1 MSKKNIDFQ
10 RILKNKNNQKGITL
24 IALVI
29 TIVILIIL
37 ATISINFIFNGGL
50 IDRAEQARDYYQ
62 NDEAYTDE
70 SVSNLTG
77 YIDGLI
83 NGIEGGS
90 GGGGTGGGSAVDQT
104 PTPIEEVTK
113 GQNFSTTTKVADE
126 TDDIFYVPGGF
137 AISEESPNEIDDG
150 IVITDGTNE
159 FVWISVPEINTMY
172 TVSDE
177 PITLGASAGVT
188 ATTNVYSNLTV
199 RDGDSYDPAVPGA
212 DSGIRE
218 PDILTST
225 SYGDASTTENI
236 GINLIQEVLGI
247 TGSTNEEILNNF
259 AQSLVDE
266 YNATYTSI
274 NTYGGFYIGRYEL
287 TGDMNNPTVQAHQP
301 VLDAS
306 VAGSWYGLKKA
317 CSNVVSSDYAQ
328 TTMVYGNQWDQVMSF
343 ITDPD
348 AEEGKTEVQV
358 NEDSSEWG
366 NYNNSTGAAQENL
379 GSLQSS
385 RTNEAWQAKN
395 IYDLAG
401 NYFEWTQ
408 EASSNYSRLL
418 RGGSYDSSGSAI
430 PASDREAGY
439 GGIPY
444 NSDSRLSSRPALYIV
459 K

>member
-1 MSKKNIDFQ
+1 MRKTNLTDNKTEKIKLAENKKI
-10 RILKNKNNQKGITL
+10 RSNQKGITL

-113 GQNFSTTTKVADE
+113 GENFGTTTKVADE

-159 FVWISVPEINTMY
+159 FVWIPVPEISEMY

-177 PITLGASAGVT
+177 PITLSGASAGVT
-188 ATTNVYSNLTV
+188 ATTNVYSTTGAIPGG
-199 RDGDSYDPAVPGA
+199 DGAR
-212 DSGIRE
+212 RE

-225 SYGDASTTENI
+225 SSGDASTDEDE
-236 GINLIQEVLGI
+236 GINLIRDVLEI

-266 YNATYTSI
+266 YSATYTSI
-274 NTYGGFYIGRYEL
+274 NTYAGFYIGRYEL
-287 TGDMNNPTVQAHQP
+287 TGNMDNPTVQAHQP
-301 VLDAS
+301 VLNAS
-306 VAGSWYGLKKA
+306 VAGSWYGLNKA

-328 TTMVYGNQWDQVMSF
+328 TIMVYGNQWDQVMSF

-348 AEEGKTEVQV
+348 AAEGKTEAQV
-358 NEDSSEWG
+358 NTNSYEWG
-366 NYNNSTGAAQENL
+366 NYSNSTGAAQENS
-379 GSLQSS
+379 GSPQDS

-401 NYFEWTQ
+401 NYYEWTQ
-408 EASSNYSRLL
+408 EAFSTSLRVN
-418 RGGSYDSSGSAI
+418 RGGYCNGSGSSI
-430 PASDREAGY
+430 PASVRNGDS
-439 GGIPY
+439 PY
-444 NSDSRLSSRPALYIV
+444 YSRGNNSSRPALYIV

>member
-1 MSKKNIDFQ
+1 MNKKV
-10 RILKNKNNQKGITL
+10 LKKQKNNQNGITL

-37 ATISINFIFNGGL
+37 ATISISFVFNGGL

-90 GGGGTGGGSAVDQT
+90 GGGTGGGSAVDQT

-113 GQNFSTTTKVADE
+113 GENFGTTTKVADE

-137 AISEESPNEIDDG
+137 AISTESPNEIDDG

-159 FVWISVPEINTMY
+159 FVWIPVPDISEMY
-172 TVSDE
+172 TVSED
-177 PITLGASAGVT
+177 PIQLSGVDI
-188 ATTNVYSNLTV
+188 TTNVYSNLRGTT
-199 RDGDSYDPAVPGA
+199 GTIPGA

-225 SYGDASTTENI
+225 SYGDASTTANR
-236 GINLIQEVLGI
+236 GINLIRDVLEIEGE
-247 TGSTNEEILNNF
+247 TNEEILNNF

-274 NTYGGFYIGRYEL
+274 NIYGGFYIGRYEL
-287 TGDMNNPTVQAHQP
+287 TGNMTTPTVQGKQP
-301 VLDAS
+301 VLTAAS
-306 VAGSWYGLKKA
+306 SEAGNWYGLKKA

-343 ITDPD
+343 ITDPE
-348 AEEGKTEVQV
+348 AEEGKTEAQV
-358 NEDSSEWG
+358 NTNSYEWG
-366 NYNNSTGAAQENL
+366 NYSNSTGAAQENS
-379 GSLQSS
+379 GSPQDS

-401 NYFEWTQ
+401 NYSEMTQ
-408 EASSNYSRLL
+408 EAYGTNYRVD
-418 RGGSYDSSGSAI
+418 RGGYCSNFGSPF
-430 PASDREAGY
+430 PASVR
-439 GGIPY
+439 
-444 NSDSRLSSRPALYIV
+444 NSDGPYHSNSNVSSRPALYIV